1 MNIYNSSISPA
12 TTPLIAVKG
21 VCVVLTGVQAD
32 LCDRVAAGFNG
43 IIGCQIDSGV
53 FFHLK
58 QKCKGGESRAHDVE
72 RQRAKT
78 LEDFDLKGPVLC
90 SVGVN
95 SGSVPE
101 LKQVS
106 SSVV

>member
-1 MNIYNSSISPA
+1 MTFSKGGSGGKMNIYNSSISAA

-32 LCDRVAAGFNG
+32 LCDRVAGGFNSAV
-43 IIGCQIDSGV
+43 GCQIDSGV

-58 QKCKGGESRAHDVE
+58 QKCKGGENCAHDVE

-78 LEDFDLKGPVLC
+78 SISRGLFSIHLG
-90 SVGVN
+90 
-95 SGSVPE
+95 
-101 LKQVS
+101 
-106 SSVV
+106 